1 MKKAT
6 ISILTGVLML
16 VALCIFPFSASA
28 EETVSVSIPVE
39 IEGGGTAVVI
49 SEVNCPLPETSSVE
63 VQDGTTENIN
73 INFSVPG
80 DYTYMIQAESKEE
93 AHYSPEYYTARV
105 AIRTG
110 SDDKL
115 TSTVILTKADSDYK
129 PDRCLFANAERSS
142 DEPTT
147 QAVTPT
153 QAGTPTQ
160 AVTPTQAQNEP
171 PTSRPKTGD
180 DSMLDIYLLICIA
193 ASGGLLMLSIIYSV
207 STSKLIGKK

>member
-1 MKKAT
+1 MKKA
-6 ISILTGVLML
+6 IVSVLTGALTL
-16 VALCIFPFSASA
+16 VALCLIPFSASA

-39 IEGGGTAVVI
+39 IEGGGTAVII
-49 SEVNCPLPETSSVE
+49 SEVNCPLPESSSVE

-93 AHYSPEYYTARV
+93 AHYSPEYYTANV

-110 SDDKL
+110 GNDKL
-115 TSTVILTKADSDYK
+115 TSTVVLTKSDSDYK
-129 PDRCLFANAERSS
+129 PEKCLFATAERH
-142 DEPTT
+142 PTT
-147 QAVTPT
+147 TAT
-153 QAGTPTQ
+153 QP
-160 AVTPTQAQNEP
+160 VTPTQAQNEP

-207 STSKLIGKK
+207 STEKLIGKR

>member
-16 VALCIFPFSASA
+16 VALCMFPFSASA

-63 VQDGTTENIN
+63 VPNGTTENIN
-73 INFSVPG
+73 INFTAPG
-80 DYTYMIQAESKEE
+80 NYDYMIQAETKDGS
-93 AHYSPEYYTARV
+93 YCSPAYYTVSVTVRADSS
-105 AIRTG
+105 G
-110 SDDKL
+110 EL
-115 TSTVILTKADSDYK
+115 TAAAVLTNADSDYK
-129 PDRCLFANAERSS
+129 PDRCSFKRSEKPS
-142 DEPTT
+142 GEPESTVAT
-147 QAVTPT
+147 QPVTPT
-153 QAGTPTQ
+153 QTPK
-160 AVTPTQAQNEP
+160 NP

-193 ASGGLLMLSIIYSV
+193 ASGGLFLLSVVYSV
-207 STSKLIGKK
+207 STNKLIGRK